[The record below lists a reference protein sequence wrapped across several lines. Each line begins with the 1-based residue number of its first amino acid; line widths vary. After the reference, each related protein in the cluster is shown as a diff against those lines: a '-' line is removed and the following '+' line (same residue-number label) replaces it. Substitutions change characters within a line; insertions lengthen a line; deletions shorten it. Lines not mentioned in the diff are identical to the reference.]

1 MGTCC
6 PDESRVTLSGGG
18 SSNSPRYIVHWVFG
32 DWVASSAF
40 RLCLFSILCWGVS
53 APVTGPPVTSRRGG
67 SRPGRVVPYAS
78 ATSSSGQPVFSF
90 STLPD
95 GRNGAAVTSSV
106 SLKGDSSAIISVHP
120 PIVSERFILELL
132 SLSLLSTN
140 LPSAPLSSGFCG
152 VRFGLAC
159 SSGPHHFS
167 LRSY

>member
-1 MGTCC
+1 MGTCR
-6 PDESRVTLSGGG
+6 PNELRVTPSGGG

-32 DWVASSAF
+32 NWVASSAF
-40 RLCLFSILCWGVS
+40 RLRLFSILCCGVS

-67 SRPGRVVPYAS
+67 LRPGRVVPYAS

-106 SLKGDSSAIISVHP
+106 SLKGNLSAIISVRP
-120 PIVSERFILELL
+120 PIISERFILESL

-140 LPSAPLSSGFCG
+140 LPSAPSSSGFCG

-159 SSGPHHFS
+159 LSGPHHLS
-167 LRSY
+167 PHSY